1 MNINLIKF
9 LSKLKNAALSKH
21 EQVKLPYNKLY
32 LEIIELLYKEGFIQ
46 SFFIKPVASRIQN
59 QFIIFITLR
68 YINNKTIFKN
78 LKFISIPSKVYYL
91 NIRNLAKIS
100 NKKIVLVL
108 STNKG
113 LLTGLESK
121 KYNIGGK
128 LLFTI

>member
-9 LSKLKNAALSKH
+9 LSKLKNASLSKH
-21 EQVKLPYNKLY
+21 EQVKVPYNKLY
-32 LEIIELLYKEGFIQ
+32 LEIVELLYKEGFIQ
-46 SFFIKPVASRIQN
+46 SFFIKPAVSRLKN
-59 QFIIFITLR
+59 KFILFITLR

-78 LKFISIPSKVYYL
+78 LQFISVPSNLNYL
-91 NIRNLAKIS
+91 NIKSLSKIS
-100 NKKIVLVL
+100 NKKIVLFL

-121 KYNIGGK
+121 KDNIGGK